1 MRTSTCITLVSLKT
15 SGSEVHRIWNGKNH
29 GHFLILHHFVFGKL
43 WKMCLEI
50 SFKKVDA
57 TRIGGEKLLN
67 MQKVWNAC

>member
-15 SGSEVHRIWNGKNH
+15 TSSEIHRIWNGKSH
-29 GHFLILHHFVFGKL
+29 GPLLILHHFVFGKL
-43 WKMCLEI
+43 REMCLEV

-57 TRIGGEKLLN
+57 KRVGEEKLLN